1 MTPRTIWRFALMG
14 IAFGAIGS
22 AAGSSAVTDEESAI
36 AAAKKYTKAQCTTAT
51 PCTYRP
57 RREGKQWN
65 VWVEFTKRSRAGEKP
80 QPYSGGHVVLYFDA
94 EGHLVR
100 RIQGE

>member
-1 MTPRTIWRFALMG
+1 MTQRDIWRFALTG
-14 IAFGAIGS
+14 VALSAIGS
-22 AAGSSAVTDEESAI
+22 AAGSSAVTDEASAI
-36 AAAKKYTKAQCTTAT
+36 AAAKKYTKAQCTAT

-57 RREGKQWN
+57 RREGTQWN

>member
-1 MTPRTIWRFALMG
+1 MTPRDIGGVVLTSIL
-14 IAFGAIGS
+14 FGTIGS
-22 AAGSSAVTDEESAI
+22 AAGSTAVTDEASAI
-36 AAAKKYTKAQCTTAT
+36 AAAKKYTKAQCTAAT

-57 RREGKQWN
+57 RREGTQWN
-65 VWVEFTKRSRAGEKP
+65 VWVEFTKRSRAGERP